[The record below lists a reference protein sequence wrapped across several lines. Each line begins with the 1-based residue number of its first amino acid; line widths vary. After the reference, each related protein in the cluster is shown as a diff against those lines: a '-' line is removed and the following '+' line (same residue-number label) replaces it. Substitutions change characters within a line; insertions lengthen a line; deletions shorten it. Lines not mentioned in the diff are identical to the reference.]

1 MNWMTCSELQDMLS
15 VSRPTAVKIAREKGW
30 ESRYET
36 LPQGGRRKLFAVPEE
51 RTETPTE
58 PEIAHDS
65 EEDEQEESV
74 SISVPA
80 LRDETIPDLRPKHN
94 EPLHYQEQAHLRAQL
109 CDAILEVLSSAD
121 SKTDAWKTIVE
132 AYNDR
137 RFMPELYVVE
147 GHRGERTLRR
157 WVRNYVKAGRDARS
171 LIRKYTV
178 AEATRKA
185 TETEQNF
192 LLHLLLNPNRIS
204 IGSAIRKLKQME
216 TLQKLE
222 SPSSERTLRRWCEEW
237 RDSHKPE
244 WNLLRNGKKSLK
256 ETGILSV
263 LRSDDI
269 EVGDV
274 WVADGHKLAF
284 DIIDPATGKPRRMT
298 MIMFFDWASRYP
310 VGASLAVSED
320 SQHVLLALRNSI
332 MHWGGRPKYV
342 YLDNGKAFRSKL
354 FNKQWEKHDLSKELE
369 GIFPR
374 LGIGVVFAKAYNA
387 RAKVVERFFRT
398 FQDDFERYMTTFRGG
413 SIDDKPATLKRNE
426 KWVRNIF
433 AGKPL
438 TIPQAKAMIG
448 LYIEKMY
455 GLTPHTGIGGRKPFE
470 VFHEAAIPA
479 EQQIDLTQLNF
490 LMLAA
495 TDRVVQASGVRFSNI
510 HFWHDELIQHIGD
523 KVTIRYDLMDM
534 RSVLVYDAKNR
545 FICQAEARRHQHPF
559 IHLAKDKPQA
569 QKALQKELQSI
580 RRLEKNV
587 QESSEKILLKVNEA
601 VGAIQQPMTDQIGE
615 IFADQ
620 PLIEQPEPTLTI
632 DDIVKASVKGENI
645 QLDTKPREDEE
656 LNFEELMKAIGIG

>member
-1 MNWMTCSELQDMLS
+1 MKWMSCAELQGELNA
-15 VSRPTAVKIAREKGW
+15 SRPTVLKIAREQGW
-30 ESRYET
+30 KHRFDI
-36 LPQGGRRKLFAVPEE
+36 LPQGGRRKLYAVPEE
-51 RTETPTE
+51 QEQTPSESLPE
-58 PEIAHDS
+58 PMASGQVEPA
-65 EEDEQEESV
+65 
-74 SISVPA
+74 SVPA
-80 LRDETIPDLRPKHN
+80 MMDETIPDLRPKHT
-94 EPLHYQEQAHLRAQL
+94 EPMQYQEQAALRAQL
-109 CDAILEVLSSAD
+109 CDAILDVLSVSD
-121 SKTDAWKTIVE
+121 SKTEAWKTIVE

-137 RFMPELYVVE
+137 RFMPELHVVE
-147 GHRGERTLRR
+147 GNRGERTLRR
-157 WVRNYVKAGRDARS
+157 WVSAYVDTGRDARS
-171 LIRKYTV
+171 LMRSYTV
-178 AEATRKA
+178 AEVIRK
-185 TETEQNF
+185 TTDTEQNF
-192 LLHLLLNPNRIS
+192 LLHLLLNPNRVT

-216 TLQKLE
+216 ALDKLE
-222 SPSSERTLRRWCEEW
+222 SPASKITLRRWCEEW

-263 LRSDDI
+263 LRSDEL

-274 WVADGHKLAF
+274 WGADGHKLAF
-284 DIIDPATGKPRRMT
+284 DILDPATGKPRRMT

-310 VGASLAVSED
+310 VGASLAGSED

-374 LGIGVVFAKAYNA
+374 LGIGVAFAQAYNA

-398 FQDDFERYMTTFRGG
+398 FQDDFERYMSTFRGG

-455 GLTPHTGIGGRKPFE
+455 GLTPHGGLNSAKPAE

-479 EQQIDLTQLNF
+479 EQKIDPAQLNF
-490 LMLAA
+490 LMLSA
-495 TDRVVQASGVRFSNI
+495 TDRVVQASCVRFSNVL
-510 HFWHDELIQHIGD
+510 FWHDELIQHVGD
-523 KVTIRYDLMDM
+523 RVTLRYDLMDM
-534 RSVLVYDAKNR
+534 RSVLIYDAKGR

-601 VGAIQQPMTDQIGE
+601 VGAIQQPVTDQIGE

-620 PLIEQPEPTLTI
+620 PLIEQPEPTFTI
-632 DDIVKASVKGENI
+632 DDIVRASAENQTI
-645 QLDTKPREDEE
+645 QHEAKSRKDEE
-656 LNFEELMKAIGIG
+656 LSFEELMKAIGIG

>member
-1 MNWMTCSELQDMLS
+1 MTWLSSNELCDMLD
-15 VSRPTAVKIAREKGW
+15 VTRPGLYKIAKKQAWSTKQVKMEH
-30 ESRYET
+30 
-36 LPQGGRRKLFAVPEE
+36 GGHRKLYEVPDDYLVEK
-51 RTETPTE
+51 TGQVTPFPSHAE
-58 PEIAHDS
+58 SLPVAIDDS
-65 EEDEQEESV
+65 
-74 SISVPA
+74 
-80 LRDETIPDLRPKHN
+80 IPDLRPKIDI
-94 EPLHYQEQAHLRAQL
+94 PLDLQEQAELRARL
-109 CDAILEVLSSAD
+109 CELILEELEQSESRMETWVAMTAS
-121 SKTDAWKTIVE
+121 
-132 AYNDR
+132 YNAGELL
-137 RFMPELYVVE
+137 PELFKLE
-147 GHRGERTLRR
+147 GKHGERTLRR
-157 WVRNYVKAGRDARS
+157 WVKQYEAASKSSEV
-171 LIRKYTV
+171 LIRS
-178 AEATRKA
+178 RKLGQPERNL

-192 LLHLLLNPNRIS
+192 LLHLLLTPNRVS

-216 TLQKLE
+216 ALDKLE
-222 SPSSERTLRRWCEEW
+222 TPASKPTLRRWCEEW

-256 ETGILSV
+256 ETGIQSI
-263 LRSDDI
+263 LRSDEL

-374 LGIGVVFAKAYNA
+374 LGIGVAFAKAYNA

-426 KWVRNIF
+426 KWLRNIF

-455 GLTPHTGIGGRKPFE
+455 GLTPHGGLNSAKPAE
-470 VFHEAAIPA
+470 VFHNAIVPDDQKIDPA
-479 EQQIDLTQLNF
+479 KLNF

-495 TDRVVQASGVRFSNI
+495 ANRVVHASGVRFSNVL
-510 HFWHDELIQHIGD
+510 FWHDYLIQHIGD
-523 KVTIRYDLMDM
+523 RVTLRYDLMDM

-580 RRLEKNV
+580 RKLEKNA
-587 QESSEKILLKVNEA
+587 QESSEAILLKVNEA
-601 VGAIQQPMTDQIGE
+601 VGQIQQPMTEEIGE
-615 IFADQ
+615 IFANQ
-620 PLIEQPEPTLTI
+620 PLIEQPKPEFTI
-632 DDIVKASVKGENI
+632 DDIVKASAEGENI

>member
-1 MNWMTCSELQDMLS
+1 MWLSSIELGKRLAITRPS
-15 VSRPTAVKIAREKGW
+15 VYRLAKKRGW
-30 ESRYET
+30 ET
-36 LPQGGRRKLFAVPEE
+36 KLVAMPGGGNCKLYDVSESEFSPTTKE
-51 RTETPTE
+51 RPIKTMAP
-58 PEIAHDS
+58 
-65 EEDEQEESV
+65 
-74 SISVPA
+74 PA
-80 LRDETIPDLRPKHN
+80 ASSDDIPDLRPKVVI
-94 EPLHYQEQAHLRAQL
+94 PLDLQEQAELRARL
-109 CDAILEVLSSAD
+109 CELIIEELDESESR
-121 SKTDAWKTIVE
+121 TETWKSMTVS
-132 AYNDR
+132 YNAGELL
-137 RFMPELYVVE
+137 PELYLLE
-147 GHRGERTLRR
+147 GKHGERTLRR
-157 WVRNYVKAGRDARS
+157 WVKQYEAASKSSAV
-171 LIRKYTV
+171 LIRS
-178 AEATRKA
+178 RKLGQPERNV
-185 TETEQNF
+185 TEVEKNF
-192 LLHLLLNPNRIS
+192 LLHLLLSPNRVM

-216 TLQKLE
+216 ALDKLE
-222 SPSSERTLRRWCEEW
+222 SPASKPTLRRWCEEW
-237 RDSHKPE
+237 RNSHKPE

-263 LRSDDI
+263 LRSDEI

-354 FNKQWEKHDLSKELE
+354 FNKQWEMHDLSQELV

-374 LGIGVVFAKAYNA
+374 LGIGVTFAKAYNA

-398 FQDDFERYMTTFRGG
+398 FQDDFERYMSTFRGG

-455 GLTPHTGIGGRKPFE
+455 GLTPHGGLNGAKPAE
-470 VFHEAAIPA
+470 VFHSAIVPDDQKIDPA
-479 EQQIDLTQLNF
+479 KLNF
-490 LMLAA
+490 LMLSA

-510 HFWHDELIQHIGD
+510 HFWNDELIQHIGD
-523 KVTIRYDLMDM
+523 RVTIRYDLMDM
-534 RSVLVYDAKNR
+534 RSVLIYDAKNR

-569 QKALQKELQSI
+569 QKALQKELHGI

-587 QESSEKILLKVNEA
+587 QESSEAILLKVNEA
-601 VGAIQQPMTDQIGE
+601 VGQIQQPMTEEIGE

-632 DDIVKASVKGENI
+632 DDIVKASAETETIQEERKSGE
-645 QLDTKPREDEE
+645 DDE
-656 LNFEELMKAIGIG
+656 LNFEELMKAIGIE